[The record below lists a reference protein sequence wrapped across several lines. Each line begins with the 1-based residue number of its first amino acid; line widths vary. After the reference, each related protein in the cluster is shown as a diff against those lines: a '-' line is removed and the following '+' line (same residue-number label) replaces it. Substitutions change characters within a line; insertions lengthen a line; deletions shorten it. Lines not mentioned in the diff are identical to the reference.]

1 MRVLLLLAAVT
12 VWAQSGCFVGN
23 RGQQICYNVGDLTKT
38 TADALVNAAN
48 SQLSHGGGIA
58 GAVSVQ
64 KENKKRIIQFFF
76 LFFFLFCWQL
86 SVACGPQLQ
95 MASDAIVAAGGSI
108 PVSET
113 AGKYRFNRKKKLA
126 DFSIV
131 DLADAVTSSYNLA
144 NLARDIIHVVGPQYD
159 PNRDAYMRVLL
170 RDAVW
175 NVLRTA
181 RLACDFSVAIP
192 PISSNIFGFPLQ
204 AATDVIMDAISDFY
218 LYVYDQ
224 PDGVLP
230 ASVVTQGL
238 GYARFID
245 RSPCANALVPANV
258 TVVAWANRDMEAG
271 AVQASFDRVSG
282 SEAARRK
289 RLGLSSSA
297 QYSVAATT
305 TLPTTTT
312 TTGATTATVADTTTT
327 NPSSSSPS
335 GSSPSSDASSM
346 TSAASG
352 TSVRHSPSGT
362 GASDQASTT
371 SKNDSNSMAS
381 DPAGLDYCGPLP
393 VPCWSIALF
402 VGLLLCCIGLMGASA
417 WLCMRNRG
425 DNRYRQLDEPVSS
438 RR

>member
-1 MRVLLLLAAVT
+1 MR
-12 VWAQSGCFVGN
+12 
-23 RGQQICYNVGDLTKT
+23 I
-38 TADALVNAAN
+38 
-48 SQLSHGGGIA
+48 
-58 GAVSVQ
+58 
-64 KENKKRIIQFFF
+64 
-76 LFFFLFCWQL
+76 
-86 SVACGPQLQ
+86 
-95 MASDAIVAAGGSI
+95 
-108 PVSET
+108 
-113 AGKYRFNRKKKLA
+113 
-126 DFSIV
+126 
-131 DLADAVTSSYNLA
+131 
-144 NLARDIIHVVGPQYD
+144 
-159 PNRDAYMRVLL
+159 LL

-181 RLACDFSVAIP
+181 RLACDLSVAIP

-245 RSPCANALVPANV
+245 RSPCANALVPANI

-271 AVQASFDRVSG
+271 AVQSSFDRVSA

-289 RLGLSSSA
+289 LLGLSSTD

-305 TLPTTTT
+305 TLATTTT
-312 TTGATTATVADTTTT
+312 TTGATVSVSDST
-327 NPSSSSPS
+327 
-335 GSSPSSDASSM
+335 SSDASSSAGSM
-346 TSAASG
+346 TATGSG
-352 TSVRHSPSGT
+352 TSSRRTPSGT
-362 GASDQASTT
+362 GSSSASGTGGSSVQST
-371 SKNDSNSMAS
+371 SNNDSNSMAS
-381 DPAGLDYCGPLP
+381 DPAALDYCGPLP